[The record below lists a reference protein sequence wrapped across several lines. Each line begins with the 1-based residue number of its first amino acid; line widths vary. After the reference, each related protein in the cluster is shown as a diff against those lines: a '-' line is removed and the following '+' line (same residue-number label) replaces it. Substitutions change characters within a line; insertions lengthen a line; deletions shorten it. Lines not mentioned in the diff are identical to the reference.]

1 MASTDTKVSGQL
13 PAEWRSLS
21 KVTAVMKDPPNGV
34 DGAHV
39 LLLDPSS
46 DRCVAYIGPR
56 NV

>member
-21 KVTAVMKDPPNGV
+21 KVTAGMKDPPNGV

-46 DRCVAYIGPR
+46 GRCVAYIGPR